1 VDIMTVVGARPQF
14 VKAAAVARAFDRLE
28 REDVRQVF
36 VHTGQHYDALMSDTF
51 FAELGLPEPD
61 HQLGIGSAPHGAQ
74 TGAIM
79 AALETIVLKS
89 PPDMIIVYGDTNSTL
104 AAALV
109 GAKCHVPVAH
119 VEAGLRSFDRHMP
132 EEINRIVA
140 DHVSSLLLCPSQRAV
155 DLLHAEGIVASVH
168 MVGDVMFDVFKK
180 EITHLQSND
189 RLSTKLGLET
199 ATFGVVTIHRAE
211 NTDDPMR
218 FDAIVAALSKL
229 ADTGLPLV
237 WPVHPRAR
245 DLVTARELPAGIHLL
260 EPATYNEMLWLLRDA
275 AVVLTDSG
283 GLQKEALWSG
293 RPCVT
298 MRDSTEWTETV
309 DSGWNVLVGA
319 DTDRIVEAALALRP
333 TGSPPPIY
341 GDGNAADAVVGI
353 LLKSVG
359 ARA

>member
-1 VDIMTVVGARPQF
+1 
-14 VKAAAVARAFDRLE
+14 
-28 REDVRQVF
+28 
-36 VHTGQHYDALMSDTF
+36 
-51 FAELGLPEPD
+51 
-61 HQLGIGSAPHGAQ
+61 
-74 TGAIM
+74 
-79 AALETIVLKS
+79 
-89 PPDMIIVYGDTNSTL
+89 
-104 AAALV
+104 
-109 GAKCHVPVAH
+109 
-119 VEAGLRSFDRHMP
+119 MP

-155 DLLHAEGIVASVH
+155 DLLRAEGVVDGVH

-180 EITHLQSND
+180 EITHLQTTD
-189 RLSTKLGLET
+189 RLSAKIGLET
-199 ATFGVVTIHRAE
+199 GTFGVVTIHRAD

-237 WPVHPRAR
+237 WPVHPRTR
-245 DLVTARELPAGIHLL
+245 DLVAARELSCGIHLL
-260 EPATYNEMLWLLRDA
+260 EPAAYNQMLWLLRDA

-309 DSGWNVLVGA
+309 DCGWNILVGA
-319 DTDRIVEAALALRP
+319 DTDQIVQAALNFRP
-333 TGSPPPIY
+333 SGTPPPIY

-353 LLKSVG
+353 VLESVG
-359 ARA
+359 A